1 MSQQRKP
8 EYLGDPTL
16 ARVMRRPQWILALA
30 LALLVAA
37 VFAWLG
43 QWQMSNAIRT
53 DAEQVV
59 DTEIVRPLAEASTT
73 GKGVPELGGGA
84 IVEARGA
91 FVAGDSTILSPRQ
104 NGGVAGAWIVG
115 HFVTEAPEA
124 EAGSHL
130 AVGIGWAP
138 DEAAAQRV
146 LNELEADPA
155 FTESRLLE
163 GRYMPPEGPK
173 IPDHDADPQ
182 QLQSMMPARL
192 ADVWSYV
199 DAPVYAGFL
208 VMHDGPGAAPLLDGL
223 DPIDS
228 VAPLPPETVNWLNVF
243 YAIEWVVFA
252 GFAVFFWF
260 RLTRDAW
267 EKEHELQLLEAGESA
282 AGENPTA

>member
-30 LALLVAA
+30 FALLVAG

-53 DAEQVV
+53 DAEQIV

-73 GKGVPELGGGA
+73 GKGVTELGGGA
-84 IVEARGA
+84 VVEVRGA
-91 FVAGDSTILSPRQ
+91 FVPGDSMILSPRQ
-104 NGGVAGAWIVG
+104 NGGATGAWVVG
-115 HFVTEAPEA
+115 HFVTQAPEA

-138 DEAAAQRV
+138 DEASAQRA
-146 LNELEADPA
+146 LTDLEADPA
-155 FTESRLLE
+155 FAESRLLE

-182 QLQSMMPARL
+182 QLQSMMPAHL
-192 ADVWSYV
+192 ANLWSDV

-208 VMHDGPGAAPLLDGL
+208 VMHAGAATTPLLDGL

-228 VAPLPPETVNWLNVF
+228 VAPLPPESVNWLNVF

-267 EKEHELQLLEAGESA
+267 EKEHELQLLEAGEHLA
-282 AGENPTA
+282 D